1 MCSYGLIVKLLSQG
15 TQHSWPLYAPT
26 IVRSRFSFHT
36 QADVRASLAVM
47 FSPQPFISAFDVLFE
62 VRSDKAN
69 SKLRIHLSE
78 LSKRSR
84 GRRKVGDAFC
94 LFRPLSTKCHRNKG
108 LNVCIRVRESEGS
121 SPGWCMKR
129 ESTVRPISP
138 PSFNRTFRSSD
149 VIINCE
155 GYANL
160 DLDLRVELHKKT
172 SLQHPRDTAACSAGK
187 RQIMSTCTRY

>member
-1 MCSYGLIVKLLSQG
+1 MCSYRLIVKLLSQG

-84 GRRKVGDAFC
+84 GRRKVGDGFC
-94 LFRPLSTKCHRNKG
+94 LLRPLSTKCRLNKG

-121 SPGWCMKR
+121 SPGWVYEAR
-129 ESTVRPISP
+129 EYCAPHIISLLQ
-138 PSFNRTFRSSD
+138 SHLQIFRRH
-149 VIINCE
+149 
-155 GYANL
+155 YQL
-160 DLDLRVELHKKT
+160 
-172 SLQHPRDTAACSAGK
+172 
-187 RQIMSTCTRY
+187 